1 MQTKCNRNTSDKAES
16 SKNSAFYKYLPLA
29 TALALKK
36 YLSTL
41 ANRRSCMS
49 YQDVLQEAL
58 LALYSHTQTNSNP
71 TTSTVYRAV
80 WLKITQAVI
89 YQADLVREPYHV
101 HWQRWKMH
109 KEDRFIQYENEE
121 VVQAAPVEP
130 DIYKHLADEETYN
143 LIEEFCSNLAKV
155 REVSS
160 PTDERKMSRL
170 KRLLTKKINY
180 YIETGRLL
188 GNGIANRQAFKD
200 WQEDI
205 RQAVDQT
212 LQQGVKLCK
221 QSTSKK

>member
-1 MQTKCNRNTSDKAES
+1 MQAERNRNKPNEAES

-58 LALYSHTQTNSNP
+58 LALHSHTQTNPKP

-80 WLKITQAVI
+80 WFKITQAVI

-109 KEDRFIQYENEE
+109 KEDKFIQYENED
-121 VVQAAPVEP
+121 VVQHAPVEP

-155 REVSS
+155 REISS

-188 GNGIANRQAFKD
+188 GNGIANRQAFRS
-200 WQEDI
+200 WREDI

-212 LQQGVKLCK
+212 LQQGVSLCK
-221 QSTSKK
+221 RSTSKK